1 MQPSYLAI
9 DIGNTSMKW
18 GVFRG
23 LDLLELERLP
33 LGDHSA
39 WEKCWRNLE
48 LSGHPLI
55 LLSGVVPQVHD
66 ALQEWFSS
74 KGCSAR
80 KITCKDMPFPLQVD
94 APEKTGIDRLLSGY
108 AGMQISGSSHGVIT
122 VNVGSA
128 VTVDLTLK
136 SGGFQ
141 GGAIFPGFQ
150 LMSRALHANT
160 AQLPEIAVPE
170 FFLKRE
176 GKNTLD
182 AISYGVSQA
191 LLGGIRNIVDHYLQ
205 THPGLPI
212 FVSGGDGEI
221 VARELGP
228 KYLFQKELV
237 LLGLAFL
244 SGELLD
250 V

>member
-9 DIGNTSMKW
+9 DVGNTTMKW

-23 LDLLELERLP
+23 LDLLFLERLP

-39 WEKCWRNLE
+39 WEKCWHNLE
-48 LSGHPLI
+48 LSGHPQI
-55 LLSGVVPQVHD
+55 LLSGVVPKVQVD
-66 ALQEWFSS
+66 LLEWFSS
-74 KGCSAR
+74 RGILAR
-80 KITCKDMPFPLQVD
+80 IITYKDLPFPTQVD

-108 AGMQISGSSHGVIT
+108 AGIQISGNSHGVVT

-136 SGGFQ
+136 SDGFQ

-150 LMSRALHANT
+150 LMSKALHANT
-160 AQLPEIAVPE
+160 AQLPEINVPE
-170 FFLKRE
+170 VFLKRE
-176 GKNTLD
+176 GKNTFD
-182 AISYGVSQA
+182 AISYGVGQA
-191 LLGGIRNIVDHYLQ
+191 LLGGIRNIVNHYLQ

-212 FVSGGDGEI
+212 FVSGGDGEL

-228 KYLFQKELV
+228 KYLFQRELV
-237 LLGLAFL
+237 LLGLAYL
-244 SGELLD
+244 SRELLN